1 MNVNLK
7 QAATLSAHARL
18 TVHLDK
24 HMYKRGFNIGDAP
37 ADKDRRAKTNFRVIK
52 RGENIA
58 VRLHNTDILTAYPNG
73 DVVLDCRG
81 WAHSST
87 TKAAMGFA
95 LRMFRSG
102 QYANMGSYKFK
113 GNSQTCLQLPNGRL
127 VKYYDGIRLS
137 QTSEVLTPLRAF
149 QCTRIDRVK
158 SKALADG
165 VKASGF
171 KSMFAML
178 YATVTADDKNGR
190 TTGSGI
196 KRITNADNAESWPT
210 IVACAK
216 FVGGYYNNTV
226 YENDTPAKAWTR
238 CMNMFKHMMYE
249 TVDTETTELIYG
261 VAK

>member
-1 MNVNLK
+1 MTVI
-7 QAATLSAHARL
+7 ATTLSAHARL

-24 HMYKRGFNIGDAP
+24 HMYKRGYNIGDAP
-37 ADKDRRAKTNFRVIK
+37 ADKDSRAKTNFRVIK
-52 RGENIA
+52 RGENMA

-87 TKAAMGFA
+87 TKAAMKFVLGKFHPA
-95 LRMFRSG
+95 YIG
-102 QYANMGSYKFK
+102 IGSYKFK
-113 GNSQTCLQLPNGRL
+113 GNSQTCLQLPNGRT
-127 VKYYDGIRLS
+127 VRYYDGIRLS
-137 QTSEVLTPLRAF
+137 QTSEVLTPLQAF
-149 QCTRIDRVK
+149 QCTRIDK
-158 SKALADG
+158 AQSKALADG

-178 YATVTADDKNGR
+178 YATATANTWPTR
-190 TTGSGI
+190 MGSGTETV
-196 KRITNADNAESWPT
+196 TNADNAESWPT
-210 IVACAK
+210 IVAHAK

-226 YENDTPAKAWTR
+226 YENDTPAKAWAR
-238 CMNMFKHMMYE
+238 CMGAYKHMMYE

>member
-1 MNVNLK
+1 MTVI
-7 QAATLSAHARL
+7 ATTPSAHARL

-24 HMYKRGFNIGDAP
+24 HMYKRGYNIGDAP
-37 ADKDRRAKTNFRVIK
+37 ADKDSRAKTNFRVIK
-52 RGENIA
+52 RGENMA

-73 DVVLDCRG
+73 DVELDCRG
-81 WAHSST
+81 WGNSMT

-95 LRMFRSG
+95 LGKFHPA
-102 QYANMGSYKFK
+102 YINMGSYKFRS
-113 GNSQTCLQLPNGRL
+113 NSQLCLQLPNGR
-127 VKYYDGIRLS
+127 VVRYYDGIRIS

-171 KSMFAML
+171 KNMFAML
-178 YATVTADDKNGR
+178 YATVTLQDRSGR

-196 KRITNADNAESWPT
+196 DQVTNADNAESWPT
-210 IVACAK
+210 IVAQAK
-216 FVGGYYNNTV
+216 FVGGYYHASV
-226 YENDTPAKAWTR
+226 YEDDTPAKAWTR
-238 CMNMFKHMMYE
+238 CMGTYKHMMYE
-249 TVDTETTELIYG
+249 TVDTETTELIHG